1 MATISIPYT
10 PADGGI
16 LESRDF
22 SDNIAYANGTA
33 LAFDTVNGYL
43 DQDNLSTGL
52 RIPKEAIQPK
62 VWHDGKIMA
71 STVRRDYSHKDLF
84 QGVDLTSATSAT
96 NGYEAAMVGIAGAGA
111 SWYNRKTLEYIVFE
125 WDLFCIGDTDFETD
139 ETGTPLPA
147 GAWGEGTQE
156 VGYRLALFINGKRI
170 KETDFRFVKP
180 PTTMVESTADA
191 VYNRDSRYQGSRTY
205 SCTLLLDSA
214 ALSDLSGQPLADA
227 SPLIKGYHS
236 AGIYVVSDGGETAG
250 LSDTGYANRE
260 RFWGMVR
267 VHTSRFQVRQR
278 YGA

>member
-1 MATISIPYT
+1 MSTITIPYT
-10 PADGGI
+10 PATGDI
-16 LESRDF
+16 LESQDF
-22 SDNIAYANGTA
+22 ADNIAYANGTA
-33 LAFDTVNGYL
+33 LAFDTANGYL
-43 DQDNLSTGL
+43 DEDNLAPAL
-52 RIPKEAIQPK
+52 RIPKETIQPK

-71 STVRRDYSHKDLF
+71 ATTRRDYSHKDLF

-125 WDLFCIGDTDFETD
+125 WDLFCVGDTDLETD
-139 ETGTPLPA
+139 ELGVPVPVGT
-147 GAWGEGTQE
+147 WGEGTQD
-156 VGYRLALFINGKRI
+156 VGYRLALFINGRRI
-170 KETDFRFVKP
+170 RETDFRFIKP
-180 PTTMVESTADA
+180 VTTMVESTANA
-191 VYNRDSRYQGSRTY
+191 VYNRDSRYQASRAY
-205 SCTLLLDSA
+205 SCTLLLDSGS
-214 ALSDLSGQPLADA
+214 LNNLSGQPLASA

>member
-10 PADGGI
+10 PATGDI
-16 LESRDF
+16 LESQDF
-22 SDNIAYANGTA
+22 ADNIAYANGTA
-33 LAFDTVNGYL
+33 LAFDTANGYL
-43 DQDNLSTGL
+43 DEDNLAPGL
-52 RIPKEAIQPK
+52 RIPKETIQPK
-62 VWHDGKIMA
+62 VWHDGRITA
-71 STVRRDYSHKDLF
+71 ATTRRDYSHKDLF

-139 ETGTPLPA
+139 ELGVPIPTGD
-147 GAWGEGTQE
+147 WGDGTQE
-156 VGYRLALFINGKRI
+156 VGYRLALFINGRRI
-170 KETDFRFVKP
+170 RETDFRFVKP
-180 PTTMVESTADA
+180 VTTMVESTANA
-191 VYNRDSRYQGSRTY
+191 VYNRDTRYQASRAY
-205 SCTLLLDSA
+205 SCTLLIDSA
-214 ALSDLSGQPLADA
+214 ALGNLSGQPLADA

>member
-10 PADGGI
+10 PATGDI
-16 LESRDF
+16 LESQAF

-43 DQDNLSTGL
+43 DETNITTGL
-52 RIPKEAIQPK
+52 RLPKETIQPK
-62 VWHDGKIMA
+62 VWFDGKITA
-71 STVRRDYSHKDLF
+71 ATTRRDYSYKDLF
-84 QGVDLTSATSAT
+84 QGADLTSASALA
-96 NGYEAAMVGIAGAGA
+96 NGYEAVMVGIAGAGA
-111 SWYNRKTLEYIVFE
+111 TWYNRKTLEYVVFE

-139 ETGTPLPA
+139 ELGSPVPTGD
-147 GAWGEGTQE
+147 WGPGTQDT
-156 VGYRLALFINGKRI
+156 GYRLALFINGRRI
-170 KETDFRFVKP
+170 RETDFRFLKP
-180 PTTMVESTADA
+180 ATTMVECTANTA
-191 VYNRDSRYQGSRTY
+191 YNRDTRYQASRAY
-205 SCTLLLDSA
+205 SCTLLIDSA
-214 ALSDLSGQPLADA
+214 ALSNLSGQPLADA